1 MPRRSTRAAS
11 SGSSSNQSRLDDHAL
26 SASSRRV
33 KAHAL
38 DGDTDSD
45 DHEEPRSRKGWDVE
59 QGGGGGRTWAMRS
72 LPPTRRGGAGQDP
85 EPLVRASKKA
95 SSSRAQG
102 RYAPVSQGE
111 SASSRNVG
119 AGTSDYSDLEHSPPY
134 SDDGGVPHQH
144 SPDESDAEKDPSS
157 SRSNKAKSSKRATA
171 AVAADGDG
179 DEPKGGMT
187 KKRWLLVGG
196 GAVLILI
203 IIVAVIAIYM
213 NSKSDTS
220 SAESDLAEDSSPS
233 SISKSAGTSNSGV
246 SGAASSTSM
255 SGGSADRASAS
266 VGSAS
271 AVGASEALSSIAQLG
286 PSSAAASASPP
297 GAASLGGHDQET
309 LATATPSLGAAE
321 SPAGARSTTAAPAAT
336 ASAPLGPAASA
347 SRSPDSN
354 AVFLDPTVSV
364 VPRPAPRPAALA
376 SSALAS
382 GVANVGWTGS
392 TQTTSSA
399 EQGAVAKV
407 STTATWFAAD
417 QHLSAC
423 QQTFTDAD
431 MLAAVA
437 PDIFGSDGS
446 TVSTLCGA
454 ELHVWQPDS
463 NVTISVKIGDV
474 CNACPTPTA
483 LDLYQSA
490 FLALAPGG
498 ADDAA
503 AALDAGVLAVQWW
516 FADTKVQQTLDF
528 GFEEWA
534 AAGRRE

>member
-1 MPRRSTRAAS
+1 
-11 SGSSSNQSRLDDHAL
+11 
-26 SASSRRV
+26 
-33 KAHAL
+33 
-38 DGDTDSD
+38 
-45 DHEEPRSRKGWDVE
+45 
-59 QGGGGGRTWAMRS
+59 
-72 LPPTRRGGAGQDP
+72 
-85 EPLVRASKKA
+85 
-95 SSSRAQG
+95 
-102 RYAPVSQGE
+102 
-111 SASSRNVG
+111 
-119 AGTSDYSDLEHSPPY
+119 
-134 SDDGGVPHQH
+134 
-144 SPDESDAEKDPSS
+144 
-157 SRSNKAKSSKRATA
+157 
-171 AVAADGDG
+171 
-179 DEPKGGMT
+179 MT

-213 NSKSDTS
+213 NSNSATS
-220 SAESDLAEDSSPS
+220 SAESDLAEDSPPS
-233 SISKSAGTSNSGV
+233 SISKSAGTSTSGV
-246 SGAASSTSM
+246 SGTASSASM
-255 SGGSADRASAS
+255 SEGSVDGASAS
-266 VGSAS
+266 GGPAS
-271 AVGASEALSSIAQLG
+271 AVSASEALSSHLQLG

-297 GAASLGGHDQET
+297 GAASVGGHDQET
-309 LATATPSLGAAE
+309 WATATPSRAE

-336 ASAPLGPAASA
+336 GSAPLGPAVGG
-347 SRSPDSN
+347 SRSPDST

-364 VPRPAPRPAALA
+364 VPRPAPRPAASA
-376 SSALAS
+376 SSPLAS

-399 EQGAVAKV
+399 EQGAVAKI
-407 STTATWFAAD
+407 STTATWFSAGREPDSSLFVIVAD

-423 QQTFTDAD
+423 QQTFADAD
-431 MLAAVA
+431 MVAAVA